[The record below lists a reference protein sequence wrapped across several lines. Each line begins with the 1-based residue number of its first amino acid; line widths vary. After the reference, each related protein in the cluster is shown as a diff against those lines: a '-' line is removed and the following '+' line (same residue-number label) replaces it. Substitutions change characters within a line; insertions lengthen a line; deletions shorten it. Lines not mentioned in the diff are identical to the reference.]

1 LTTRAET
8 KPEVFHA
15 AATAAEAGQRLDHFL
30 ARRLPQFSR
39 SQIQR
44 LIRDGAVRVEGT
56 KAKPA
61 LIVRE
66 HLTVDVSVAAPAP
79 VDLQPEALPLSILHD
94 DRAIVVIDKPAGMVV
109 HPAGGHR
116 TGTVVHALLH
126 HVGDLG
132 GVGGRDRPGIVHRL
146 DRGTSGVMVIARTDA
161 AHRELTRQFHDREV
175 QKEYLTLVWG
185 RVDAGTTLD
194 RPIGRHPRQ
203 RQKMSTRARRGRTAL
218 TRVIE
223 AEFVA
228 GLSFL
233 RVAIAT
239 GRTHQ
244 IRVHLAEHGHPVAGD
259 DVYGGVR
266 RRLPPRQSSVSK
278 LGRPFLHAAR
288 LRFTHPETSSPM
300 TFDAPLPRDLAD
312 VLSALR
318 RSTP

>member
-1 LTTRAET
+1 
-8 KPEVFHA
+8 
-15 AATAAEAGQRLDHFL
+15 
-30 ARRLPQFSR
+30 
-39 SQIQR
+39 
-44 LIRDGAVRVEGT
+44 
-56 KAKPA
+56 
-61 LIVRE
+61 
-66 HLTVDVSVAAPAP
+66 
-79 VDLQPEALPLSILHD
+79 
-94 DRAIVVIDKPAGMVV
+94 MVV

-300 TFDAPLPRDLAD
+300 TFDAPLPQDLAD